1 MSGKDINFEDKKI
14 KKGDFYE
21 DKKAFKIDDI
31 GVNKILV
38 SKEEV
43 YSTNK
48 SFKNLIGYNDNEDIR
63 PLSIMLPQMICYVKC
78 FKSDVF

>member
-1 MSGKDINFEDKKI
+1 MKTKRSKKEIFTKTKKHLIN
-14 KKGDFYE
+14 
-21 DKKAFKIDDI
+21 I

>member
-21 DKKAFKIDDI
+21 NKKAFKVDDI

-48 SFKNLIGYNDNEDIR
+48 SFKYLIGYNDNDDIR
-63 PLSIMLPQMICYVKC
+63 LLSIMLPQMIGYVKC